1 MSYITDG
8 AMKRITDAFGQ
19 RLHGSGVTRIQWI
32 ALYYIQTYSS
42 ISQRELSNR
51 MRISDSSAGRL
62 IDRLQRDGL
71 VKRVPSPTDRR
82 VTLLELTEE
91 GDRTISELF
100 HVGVE
105 FNDDI
110 MEGISEEEIRVFQRV
125 LEKMTKNAMKETAK

>member
-1 MSYITDG
+1 
-8 AMKRITDAFGQ
+8 MKRITDAFGQ
-19 RLHGSGVTRIQWI
+19 RLQGSGITRIQWI

-42 ISQRELSNR
+42 ISQRELSQR

-91 GDRTISELF
+91 GNRTISELF

>member
-19 RLHGSGVTRIQWI
+19 RLQGSGITRIQWI

-42 ISQRELSNR
+42 ISQRELSQR

>member
-1 MSYITDG
+1 VSYITDG

-19 RLHGSGVTRIQWI
+19 RLQGSGITRIQWI

-42 ISQRELSNR
+42 ISQRELSQR

-91 GDRTISELF
+91 GNRTISELF

>member
-19 RLHGSGVTRIQWI
+19 RLQGSGITRIQWI

-42 ISQRELSNR
+42 ISQRELSQR

-82 VTLLELTEE
+82 VTLLELTVE

-105 FNDDI
+105 FNDEI

-125 LEKMTKNAMKETAK
+125 LEKMTNNATKETAK